1 MNLALAPPMTSV
13 PAGFSRW
20 MAACTSALPV
30 TSMIRSRRGSAISS
44 RRSVLTW
51 TLRRRASSSPGAHG
65 FTSTT
70 PTMVTVGSPL
80 NISSRARPPL
90 PAPTMTTL
98 VTCPAARLE
107 GLGLALGE
115 ALERGVLG
123 NEGHLHLAGGAVA
136 LLADDHVRDPIPV
149 LRLQP
154 VALRPVEEEDHVGVL
169 LEGTRLPQVRELGLL
184 ALAGLHRAGEL
195 GERHHRHVQL
205 LGQGL
210 ERAGDLGD
218 LLLPVLLLV
227 PPAHELEVVD
237 HDQVEPV
244 LRLHAPGLGP
254 RFQHGEGGGIVDV
267 DWGLREPSR
276 RVGEAGPVARVE
288 IAGAD
293 LVGVHLGLGAEQP
306 L

>member
-13 PAGFSRW
+13 RAGFNRW
-20 MAACTSALPV
+20 MAGCTSGVPV
-30 TSMIRSRRGSAISS
+30 TSMIMSRRGPAISS

-107 GLGLALGE
+107 RRGVALGE

-149 LRLQP
+149 LRLQA
-154 VALRPVEEEDHVGVL
+154 VALRTIEEEDLVGVL
-169 LEGTRLPQVRELGLL
+169 LEGARLPQVGELGLL
-184 ALAGLHRAGEL
+184 ALPGLHRAREL

-218 LLLPVLLLV
+218 LLLAVLLLV
-227 PPAHELEVVD
+227 APAHELEIVD
-237 HDQVEPV
+237 HDQDEPV

-254 RFQHGEGGGIVDV
+254 RLQHGEGGRIVDV
-267 DWGLREPSR
+267 DRGFR
-276 RVGEAGPVARVE
+276 
-288 IAGAD
+288 
-293 LVGVHLGLGAEQP
+293 QP
-306 L
+306 ATRLA